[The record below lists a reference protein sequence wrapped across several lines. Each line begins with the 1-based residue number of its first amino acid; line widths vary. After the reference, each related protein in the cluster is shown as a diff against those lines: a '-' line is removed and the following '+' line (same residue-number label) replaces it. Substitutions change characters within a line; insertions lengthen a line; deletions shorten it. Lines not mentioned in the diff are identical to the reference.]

1 MVTHLFLVLEEVYQ
15 AIILNDIRY
24 YITVPEWLSGFTL
37 LFFFFVNLM
46 LVCVH
51 HFLLMSKNYTLQMI
65 NLQVIQKKMLSY
77 HGFILK

>member
-1 MVTHLFLVLEEVYQ
+1 
-15 AIILNDIRY
+15 
-24 YITVPEWLSGFTL
+24 
-37 LFFFFVNLM
+37 M